1 MSVPHQPLPMD
12 EQTNLELTT
21 VAHSTNKKKRPSIM
35 EVIKEKQNSQ
45 DFNQKLNVAI
55 TLILEI
61 YRVLMGAFLIVFV
74 PQKCEDTICS
84 AGQNVNRDDP
94 LTKAA
99 FSFNIITAFSF
110 LALYFI
116 EVKRENKLINYLEV
130 NKFTASDNDS
140 VGKAL
145 EKLSI
150 VKKQK
155 IWDYDGYYQ
164 KCGYA
169 STLSFSI
176 NAILSFIVI
185 CQNYLDSKTMT
196 VFFTNIL
203 LMGLKVAD
211 VFSIANTSKN
221 IFYSAYLKNRVQYN
235 DVDPDKMMVADSST
249 IHIDINANTATD
261 NKQSDVR
268 IDITLD
274 NVLIDVSKYNVIADT
289 TTTENVFPV
298 HDDQDTVA
306 MDVDGEPK
314 VEGLPDDSCHD
325 TELLEKI
332 STDNNNVTQPKDDY
346 VSEDSIR
353 LEHIYNEKN
362 ESAIFQE
369 SQPYN
374 TTSIES
380 AQGTTE
386 PSESNTESVEITS
399 EPSESNTETVQGTT
413 EPSES
418 NTESAQGTTEPESAD
433 SSV

>member
-1 MSVPHQPLPMD
+1 MSVPHQPIPMD

-21 VAHSTNKKKRPSIM
+21 VVDVSTNKKKRPSIM

-84 AGQNVNRDDP
+84 ASQNVNRDDK

-99 FSFNIITAFSF
+99 FSFNVITAFSF

-116 EVKRENKLINYLEV
+116 EVKRENKLINYMEV

-140 VGKAL
+140 VEKAL
-145 EKLSI
+145 EKLSV

-169 STLSFSI
+169 STLSFTI
-176 NAILSFIVI
+176 NAILSFIVV
-185 CQNYLDSKTMT
+185 CQHYLDSKTMT

-221 IFYSAYLKNRVQYN
+221 IFYSAYLKNRIQYN
-235 DVDPDKMMVADSST
+235 DVDPDKIQIADST
-249 IHIDINANTATD
+249 AIHIDIKPNTVIANT
-261 NKQSDVR
+261 KSSDIR
-268 IDITLD
+268 IDISLD
-274 NVLIDVSKYNVIADT
+274 NILIDVSKYNDIVDT
-289 TTTENVFPV
+289 TTKEIDVPV
-298 HDDQDTVA
+298 IQVSQDTVA

-314 VEGLPDDSCHD
+314 VEGIPDDSCDD
-325 TELLEKI
+325 TELLLEKI
-332 STDNNNVTQPKDDY
+332 SIDNSKTPLPKDDDFVREEIVAEY
-346 VSEDSIR
+346 LVAEDNVK
-353 LEHIYNEKN
+353 LENIYKQN
-362 ESAIFQE
+362 ESVIFQE
-369 SQPYN
+369 PHKLN
-374 TTSIES
+374 TSDQSTTDSAETS
-380 AQGTTE
+380 G
-386 PSESNTESVEITS
+386 
-399 EPSESNTETVQGTT
+399 
-413 EPSES
+413 
-418 NTESAQGTTEPESAD
+418 
-433 SSV
+433 

>member
-1 MSVPHQPLPMD
+1 MSVPHQPLPME
-12 EQTNLELTT
+12 EQTTVELTT
-21 VAHSTNKKKRPSIM
+21 VVDVSTKKKRPSIM

-61 YRVLMGAFLIVFV
+61 YRVLMGALLVVFV

-84 AGQNVNRDDP
+84 ASQNVNRDDK

-116 EVKRENKLINYLEV
+116 EVKRENKLISYMEV

-140 VGKAL
+140 VEKAL
-145 EKLSI
+145 QKLSV

-169 STLSFSI
+169 STISFTI
-176 NAILSFIVI
+176 NAILSFIVVY
-185 CQNYLDSKTMT
+185 QHYLDSKTMT

-235 DVDPDKMMVADSST
+235 DVDPDKIQLADDSAVK
-249 IHIDINANTATD
+249 IDINPDTA
-261 NKQSDVR
+261 
-268 IDITLD
+268 
-274 NVLIDVSKYNVIADT
+274 IADT
-289 TTTENVFPV
+289 KAIHDVIDTIIVNVSKEIE
-298 HDDQDTVA
+298 A
-306 MDVDGEPK
+306 MDIDGEPK
-314 VEGLPDDSCHD
+314 VEELPDDSDDD
-325 TELLEKI
+325 TNFLMEKSSIDDNISAQPTDELVQSKDAFVAE
-332 STDNNNVTQPKDDY
+332 DNV
-346 VSEDSIR
+346 R
-353 LEHIYNEKN
+353 LEHVYKQKS
-362 ESAIFQE
+362 ESATFQE
-369 SQPYN
+369 SHPYIN
-374 TTSIES
+374 SD
-380 AQGTTE
+380 
-386 PSESNTESVEITS
+386 
-399 EPSESNTETVQGTT
+399 
-413 EPSES
+413 ES
-418 NTESAQGTTEPESAD
+418 NTESAENNTETVQSNTESAD
-433 SSV
+433 NSV

>member
-1 MSVPHQPLPMD
+1 MSIPYQPQQME
-12 EQTNLELTT
+12 EQPIVELTT
-21 VAHSTNKKKRPSIM
+21 VAVTTNKKKRPSIM

-61 YRVLMGAFLIVFV
+61 YRVLMGAFLIIFV

-84 AGQNVNRDDP
+84 ASQNVNRDDK

-99 FSFNIITAFSF
+99 FSFNVITAFSF

-116 EVKRENKLINYLEV
+116 EVQRENKLINYLDV

-145 EKLSI
+145 EKLSV

-176 NAILSFIVI
+176 NAILSFIVV

-211 VFSIANTSKN
+211 VFSIAKTSKN

-235 DVDPDKMMVADSST
+235 DVDPDKIHLAADEF
-249 IHIDINANTATD
+249 AV
-261 NKQSDVR
+261 K
-268 IDITLD
+268 IDITPD
-274 NVLIDVSKYNVIADT
+274 KVIADT
-289 TTTENVFPV
+289 KPV
-298 HDDQDTVA
+298 DGPVDVSEA

-314 VEGLPDDSCHD
+314 VEGLPDDSDAD
-325 TELLEKI
+325 TELLLEKI
-332 STDNNNVTQPKDDY
+332 SIDNNNNIAPPKADY
-346 VSEDSIR
+346 VRAEDTLR
-353 LEHIYNEKN
+353 LEQIYKQKN
-362 ESAIFQE
+362 ESATFQVTHPDIKSDE
-369 SQPYN
+369 GN
-374 TTSIES
+374 
-380 AQGTTE
+380 TE
-386 PSESNTESVEITS
+386 PTHSNSESVESNT
-399 EPSESNTETVQGTT
+399 G
-413 EPSES
+413 
-418 NTESAQGTTEPESAD
+418 SAD
-433 SSV
+433 NSV

>member
-1 MSVPHQPLPMD
+1 MSIAYQPQQME
-12 EQTNLELTT
+12 EQPIVELTT
-21 VAHSTNKKKRPSIM
+21 DAVSTNKKKRPSIM

-61 YRVLMGAFLIVFV
+61 YRVLMGAFLVVFV

-84 AGQNVNRDDP
+84 ASENVNRDDK

-116 EVKRENKLINYLEV
+116 EVKRENKLINYMEV

-140 VGKAL
+140 VQKAL
-145 EKLSI
+145 EKLSV

-169 STLSFSI
+169 STVSFTI
-176 NAILSFIVI
+176 NAILSFIVV
-185 CQNYLDSKTMT
+185 CQHYLDSKTMT

-221 IFYSAYLKNRVQYN
+221 IFYSAYLKNRIQYN
-235 DVDPDKMMVADSST
+235 DVDPDKIQLADDSVVK
-249 IHIDINANTATD
+249 IDINPDKA
-261 NKQSDVR
+261 
-268 IDITLD
+268 IDDTKSIHAVLD
-274 NVLIDVSKYNVIADT
+274 NIIMNVSKDI
-289 TTTENVFPV
+289 E
-298 HDDQDTVA
+298 A

-314 VEGLPDDSCHD
+314 LEELPDDSDDD
-325 TELLEKI
+325 TNFLVEKSSI
-332 STDNNNVTQPKDDY
+332 DDNIVAPKDEIVQPKDEF
-346 VSEDSIR
+346 VGEDNVR
-353 LEHIYNEKN
+353 LEHIYKQKS
-362 ESAIFQE
+362 ESATFQE
-369 SQPYN
+369 SHPYN
-374 TTSIES
+374 NTS
-380 AQGTTE
+380 A
-386 PSESNTESVEITS
+386 ESNTESVQSNS
-399 EPSESNTETVQGTT
+399 EPIQ
-413 EPSES
+413 S
-418 NTESAQGTTEPESAD
+418 NTESAD
-433 SSV
+433 NSV

>member
-1 MSVPHQPLPMD
+1 MSISYQPQQME
-12 EQTNLELTT
+12 EQPIVELTT
-21 VAHSTNKKKRPSIM
+21 VVDVSANKKKRPSIM

-61 YRVLMGAFLIVFV
+61 YRVLMGALLIVFV

-84 AGQNVNRDDP
+84 ASQNVNRDDK

-116 EVKRENKLINYLEV
+116 EVKRENKLINYMEV

-140 VGKAL
+140 VEKAL
-145 EKLSI
+145 EKLSV

-176 NAILSFIVI
+176 NAILSFIVV
-185 CQNYLDSKTMT
+185 CQHYLDSKTMT

-235 DVDPDKMMVADSST
+235 DVDPDKIQLDDDSAVK
-249 IHIDINANTATD
+249 IDINPNTAID
-261 NKQSDVR
+261 NTK
-268 IDITLD
+268 DIRVVLD
-274 NVLIDVSKYNVIADT
+274 NIIVNISESSD
-289 TTTENVFPV
+289 
-298 HDDQDTVA
+298 A

-314 VEGLPDDSCHD
+314 VEGLPDDSDAD
-325 TELLEKI
+325 TELLLEKI
-332 STDNNNVTQPKDDY
+332 SIDNNIAPSKDVFVQSKADY
-346 VSEDSIR
+346 VRAEDNLK
-353 LEHIYNEKN
+353 LENIYKQKN
-362 ESAIFQE
+362 ESATFQV
-369 SQPYN
+369 SHPDIK
-374 TTSIES
+374 SD
-380 AQGTTE
+380 
-386 PSESNTESVEITS
+386 ESNTEPTHSNSESVE
-399 EPSESNTETVQGTT
+399 SN
-413 EPSES
+413 
-418 NTESAQGTTEPESAD
+418 AESAD
-433 SSV
+433 TSV

>member
-1 MSVPHQPLPMD
+1 MSISYQPQQME
-12 EQTNLELTT
+12 EQPIVELTT
-21 VAHSTNKKKRPSIM
+21 VVDVSANKKKRPSIM

-61 YRVLMGAFLIVFV
+61 YRVLMGALLIVFV
-74 PQKCEDTICS
+74 PQKCEETICS
-84 AGQNVNRDDP
+84 ASQNVNRDDK

-116 EVKRENKLINYLEV
+116 EVKRENKLINYMEV

-140 VGKAL
+140 VEKAL
-145 EKLSI
+145 EKLSV

-176 NAILSFIVI
+176 NAILSFIVV
-185 CQNYLDSKTMT
+185 CQHYLDSKTMT

-235 DVDPDKMMVADSST
+235 DVDPDKIQLDDDSAVK
-249 IHIDINANTATD
+249 IDINPNMAIDNT
-261 NKQSDVR
+261 K
-268 IDITLD
+268 DIRVVLD
-274 NVLIDVSKYNVIADT
+274 NIIVNISESSD
-289 TTTENVFPV
+289 
-298 HDDQDTVA
+298 A

-314 VEGLPDDSCHD
+314 VEGLPDDSDAD
-325 TELLEKI
+325 TELLLEKI
-332 STDNNNVTQPKDDY
+332 SIDNNNIAPSKADFVQSNADY
-346 VSEDSIR
+346 VRAEDNLK
-353 LEHIYNEKN
+353 LENIYKQKS
-362 ESAIFQE
+362 ESATFQV
-369 SQPYN
+369 SHPDIK
-374 TTSIES
+374 SD
-380 AQGTTE
+380 
-386 PSESNTESVEITS
+386 ESNTEPTHSNSESVE
-399 EPSESNTETVQGTT
+399 SN
-413 EPSES
+413 
-418 NTESAQGTTEPESAD
+418 AESAD
-433 SSV
+433 TSV

>member
-1 MSVPHQPLPMD
+1 MSIPYQPQQME
-12 EQTNLELTT
+12 EQPIVELTT
-21 VAHSTNKKKRPSIM
+21 VVDVSTNKKKRPSIM

-61 YRVLMGAFLIVFV
+61 YRVLMGAFLIIFV

-84 AGQNVNRDDP
+84 ASQNVNRDDK

-110 LALYFI
+110 LSLYYI
-116 EVKRENKLINYLEV
+116 EVQRENKLINYLDV

-145 EKLSI
+145 EKLSV

-176 NAILSFIVI
+176 NAILSFIVV

-211 VFSIANTSKN
+211 VFSIAKTSKN

-235 DVDPDKMMVADSST
+235 DVDPDKIHLAADESAVK
-249 IHIDINANTATD
+249 IDINPD
-261 NKQSDVR
+261 K
-268 IDITLD
+268 
-274 NVLIDVSKYNVIADT
+274 VIADT
-289 TTTENVFPV
+289 KPV
-298 HDDQDTVA
+298 DVSVDGPVDVSEA

-314 VEGLPDDSCHD
+314 VEGLPDDSDAD
-325 TELLEKI
+325 TELLLEKI
-332 STDNNNVTQPKDDY
+332 SIDNNNNIALPKADYVQPKVDY
-346 VSEDSIR
+346 VRAEDTLI
-353 LEHIYNEKN
+353 LEQIYKQKN
-362 ESAIFQE
+362 ESATFQVTHPDIKSDE
-369 SQPYN
+369 GN
-374 TTSIES
+374 
-380 AQGTTE
+380 TE
-386 PSESNTESVEITS
+386 PTHSNSESVESNT
-399 EPSESNTETVQGTT
+399 G
-413 EPSES
+413 
-418 NTESAQGTTEPESAD
+418 SAD
-433 SSV
+433 NSV

>member
-1 MSVPHQPLPMD
+1 MSIPHQPLPID
-12 EQTNLELTT
+12 EQPTVELTT
-21 VAHSTNKKKRPSIM
+21 LAVSTNKKKRPSIM

-61 YRVLMGAFLIVFV
+61 YRVLMGALLIVFV

-84 AGQNVNRDDP
+84 ASQNVNRDDK

-169 STLSFSI
+169 STLSFTI
-176 NAILSFIVI
+176 NAILSFIVV
-185 CQNYLDSKTMT
+185 CQHYLDSKTMT

-235 DVDPDKMMVADSST
+235 DVDPDKIQLADESAVK
-249 IHIDINANTATD
+249 IDINQD
-261 NKQSDVR
+261 NA
-268 IDITLD
+268 
-274 NVLIDVSKYNVIADT
+274 IADT
-289 TTTENVFPV
+289 KSIHVVLDNIIMNVSK
-298 HDDQDTVA
+298 DIEA

-314 VEGLPDDSCHD
+314 VEELPDDSDDD
-325 TELLEKI
+325 TNFLVEKSSI
-332 STDNNNVTQPKDDY
+332 DDNNAAQPTDELVQSKDAFVAEDNVK
-346 VSEDSIR
+346 
-353 LEHIYNEKN
+353 LEHIYTPVD

-369 SQPYN
+369 SHPYIN
-374 TTSIES
+374 TDES
-380 AQGTTE
+380 NTE
-386 PSESNTESVEITS
+386 APQSNVDSAESNTESAESNT
-399 EPSESNTETVQGTT
+399 EAAQSNTETVQSNT
-413 EPSES
+413 EAAQT
-418 NTESAQGTTEPESAD
+418 NTESAD
-433 SSV
+433 NSV

>member
-1 MSVPHQPLPMD
+1 MSIPYQPQQME
-12 EQTNLELTT
+12 EQPIVELTT
-21 VAHSTNKKKRPSIM
+21 VVDVSANKKKRPSIM

-61 YRVLMGAFLIVFV
+61 YRVLMGALLIVFV

-84 AGQNVNRDDP
+84 ASQNVNRDDK

-116 EVKRENKLINYLEV
+116 EVKRENKLINYMEV

-140 VGKAL
+140 VEKAL
-145 EKLSI
+145 EKLSV

-176 NAILSFIVI
+176 NAILSFIVV
-185 CQNYLDSKTMT
+185 CQHYLDSKTMT

-235 DVDPDKMMVADSST
+235 DVDPDKIQLDDDSAVK
-249 IHIDINANTATD
+249 IDINPNTAID
-261 NKQSDVR
+261 NTK
-268 IDITLD
+268 DIRVVLD
-274 NVLIDVSKYNVIADT
+274 NIIVNISESSD
-289 TTTENVFPV
+289 
-298 HDDQDTVA
+298 A

-314 VEGLPDDSCHD
+314 VEGLPDDSDAD
-325 TELLEKI
+325 TELLLEKI
-332 STDNNNVTQPKDDY
+332 SIDNNNIAPSKDVFVQSKADY
-346 VSEDSIR
+346 VRAEDNLK
-353 LEHIYNEKN
+353 LENIYKQKS
-362 ESAIFQE
+362 ESATFQV
-369 SQPYN
+369 SHPDIK
-374 TTSIES
+374 SD
-380 AQGTTE
+380 
-386 PSESNTESVEITS
+386 ESNTEPTHSN
-399 EPSESNTETVQGTT
+399 SESI
-413 EPSES
+413 ES
-418 NTESAQGTTEPESAD
+418 NAESAD
-433 SSV
+433 TSV

>member
-1 MSVPHQPLPMD
+1 MSVPHQPLPME
-12 EQTNLELTT
+12 EQTTVELTT
-21 VAHSTNKKKRPSIM
+21 VVDVSTKKKRPSIM

-61 YRVLMGAFLIVFV
+61 YRVLMGALLVVFV

-84 AGQNVNRDDP
+84 ASQNVNRDDK

-116 EVKRENKLINYLEV
+116 EVKRENKLISYMEV

-140 VGKAL
+140 VEKAL
-145 EKLSI
+145 QKLSV

-169 STLSFSI
+169 STISFTI
-176 NAILSFIVI
+176 NAILSFIVVY
-185 CQNYLDSKTMT
+185 QHYLDSKTMT

-235 DVDPDKMMVADSST
+235 DVDPDKIQLADDSAVK
-249 IHIDINANTATD
+249 IDINPDTA
-261 NKQSDVR
+261 
-268 IDITLD
+268 
-274 NVLIDVSKYNVIADT
+274 IADT
-289 TTTENVFPV
+289 KAIHDVLDTIIVNVSKEIE
-298 HDDQDTVA
+298 A
-306 MDVDGEPK
+306 MDIDGEPK
-314 VEGLPDDSCHD
+314 VEELPDDSDDD
-325 TELLEKI
+325 TNFLVEKSSIDDNISAQPTDELVQSKDAFVAE
-332 STDNNNVTQPKDDY
+332 DNV
-346 VSEDSIR
+346 R
-353 LEHIYNEKN
+353 LEYVYKQKS
-362 ESAIFQE
+362 ESATFQE
-369 SQPYN
+369 SHPYIN
-374 TTSIES
+374 SD
-380 AQGTTE
+380 
-386 PSESNTESVEITS
+386 ESNTESAENNTETVQ
-399 EPSESNTETVQGTT
+399 SNTETVQ
-413 EPSES
+413 S
-418 NTESAQGTTEPESAD
+418 NTESAD
-433 SSV
+433 NSV

>member
-1 MSVPHQPLPMD
+1 MSIPYQPQQME
-12 EQTNLELTT
+12 EQPIVELTS
-21 VAHSTNKKKRPSIM
+21 VAVTTNKKKRPSIM

-61 YRVLMGAFLIVFV
+61 YRVLMGAFLIIFV

-84 AGQNVNRDDP
+84 ASQNVNRDDK

-110 LALYFI
+110 LTLYYI
-116 EVKRENKLINYLEV
+116 EVQRENKLINYLDV

-145 EKLSI
+145 EKLSV

-176 NAILSFIVI
+176 NAILSFIVV

-211 VFSIANTSKN
+211 VFSIAKTSKN

-235 DVDPDKMMVADSST
+235 DVDPDKIQLADDS
-249 IHIDINANTATD
+249 AV
-261 NKQSDVR
+261 K
-268 IDITLD
+268 IDITPD
-274 NVLIDVSKYNVIADT
+274 KSIADT
-289 TTTENVFPV
+289 KQVDVSLDVSE
-298 HDDQDTVA
+298 A

-314 VEGLPDDSCHD
+314 VEGLPDDSDAD
-325 TELLEKI
+325 TELLLEKI
-332 STDNNNVTQPKDDY
+332 SIDNNNNIALPKADYVQPKVDF
-346 VSEDSIR
+346 VRTEDTLR
-353 LEHIYNEKN
+353 LEQIYKQKS
-362 ESAIFQE
+362 ESATFQVTHPDIKSDE
-369 SQPYN
+369 GN
-374 TTSIES
+374 
-380 AQGTTE
+380 TE
-386 PSESNTESVEITS
+386 PTHSNSESVESNTGSPDNSV
-399 EPSESNTETVQGTT
+399 
-413 EPSES
+413 
-418 NTESAQGTTEPESAD
+418 
-433 SSV
+433 

>member
-1 MSVPHQPLPMD
+1 MSIPYQPQQME
-12 EQTNLELTT
+12 EQPIVELTT
-21 VAHSTNKKKRPSIM
+21 VVDVITNKKKRPSIM

-61 YRVLMGAFLIVFV
+61 YRVLMGAFLIIFV

-84 AGQNVNRDDP
+84 ASQNVNRDDK

-99 FSFNIITAFSF
+99 FSFNIITAISF
-110 LALYFI
+110 LSLYFI
-116 EVKRENKLINYLEV
+116 EVKRENKLINYMEV

-140 VGKAL
+140 VEKAL
-145 EKLSI
+145 EKLSV

-169 STLSFSI
+169 STVSFSI

-235 DVDPDKMMVADSST
+235 DVDPDKIQLADDSAVK
-249 IHIDINANTATD
+249 IDINPNTAIAD
-261 NKQSDVR
+261 NKPLDV
-268 IDITLD
+268 T
-274 NVLIDVSKYNVIADT
+274 VDVS
-289 TTTENVFPV
+289 EE
-298 HDDQDTVA
+298 

-314 VEGLPDDSCHD
+314 VEGLPDDSDAD
-325 TELLEKI
+325 TELLLEKI
-332 STDNNNVTQPKDDY
+332 SIDNNNNIAPPKDVFVQSKADH
-346 VSEDSIR
+346 VRAEDTLR
-353 LEHIYNEKN
+353 LEQIYKQKN
-362 ESAIFQE
+362 ESATFQVTHPNIK
-369 SQPYN
+369 SD
-374 TTSIES
+374 
-380 AQGTTE
+380 
-386 PSESNTESVEITS
+386 ESNTESIHSNSESVESNS
-399 EPSESNTETVQGTT
+399 EPIQSNAESAESNAV
-413 EPSES
+413 
-418 NTESAQGTTEPESAD
+418 SAD
-433 SSV
+433 NSV

>member
-1 MSVPHQPLPMD
+1 MSIAYQPQQME
-12 EQTNLELTT
+12 EQTNVELTT
-21 VAHSTNKKKRPSIM
+21 VVDVSTNKKKRPSII

-61 YRVLMGAFLIVFV
+61 YRVLMGALLVVFV

-84 AGQNVNRDDP
+84 ASQNVNRDDK

-116 EVKRENKLINYLEV
+116 EVKRENKLINYMEV

-140 VGKAL
+140 VEKAL
-145 EKLSI
+145 QKLSV

-169 STLSFSI
+169 STLSFTI
-176 NAILSFIVI
+176 NAILSFIVV
-185 CQNYLDSKTMT
+185 CQHYLDSKTMT

-235 DVDPDKMMVADSST
+235 DVDPDKIQLADDSVVK
-249 IHIDINANTATD
+249 IDINPDTA
-261 NKQSDVR
+261 
-268 IDITLD
+268 
-274 NVLIDVSKYNVIADT
+274 IADT
-289 TTTENVFPV
+289 KAIHVVLDNIIVNVSKEIE
-298 HDDQDTVA
+298 A
-306 MDVDGEPK
+306 MDIDGEPK
-314 VEGLPDDSCHD
+314 VEELPDDSDDD
-325 TELLEKI
+325 TNFLVEKSSI
-332 STDNNNVTQPKDDY
+332 DDNIAAKPNDEIVQSKDEFVAEDNVK
-346 VSEDSIR
+346 
-353 LEHIYNEKN
+353 LEHIYKQKS
-362 ESAIFQE
+362 ESATFQE
-369 SQPYN
+369 SHPYN
-374 TTSIES
+374 NNS
-380 AQGTTE
+380 A
-386 PSESNTESVEITS
+386 ESNTEPT
-399 EPSESNTETVQGTT
+399 Q
-413 EPSES
+413 S
-418 NTESAQGTTEPESAD
+418 NTESAD
-433 SSV
+433 NSV

>member
-1 MSVPHQPLPMD
+1 MSISYQPQQME
-12 EQTNLELTT
+12 EQPIVELTT
-21 VAHSTNKKKRPSIM
+21 VVDVSANKKKRPSIM

-61 YRVLMGAFLIVFV
+61 YRVLMGALLIVFV

-84 AGQNVNRDDP
+84 ASQNVNRDDK

-116 EVKRENKLINYLEV
+116 EVKRENKLINYMEV

-140 VGKAL
+140 VEKAL
-145 EKLSI
+145 EKLSV

-235 DVDPDKMMVADSST
+235 DVDPDKIQLDDDSAVK
-249 IHIDINANTATD
+249 IDINPNTAID
-261 NKQSDVR
+261 NTK
-268 IDITLD
+268 DIRVVLD
-274 NVLIDVSKYNVIADT
+274 NIIVNISESSD
-289 TTTENVFPV
+289 
-298 HDDQDTVA
+298 A

-314 VEGLPDDSCHD
+314 VEGLPDDSDAD
-325 TELLEKI
+325 TELLLEKI
-332 STDNNNVTQPKDDY
+332 SIDNNIAPSKDVFVQSKADY
-346 VSEDSIR
+346 VRAEDNLK
-353 LEHIYNEKN
+353 LENIYKQKN
-362 ESAIFQE
+362 ESATFQV
-369 SQPYN
+369 SHPDIK
-374 TTSIES
+374 SD
-380 AQGTTE
+380 
-386 PSESNTESVEITS
+386 ESNTEPTHSNSESVE
-399 EPSESNTETVQGTT
+399 SN
-413 EPSES
+413 
-418 NTESAQGTTEPESAD
+418 AESAD
-433 SSV
+433 TSV

>member
-1 MSVPHQPLPMD
+1 MSVPHQPLPME

-21 VAHSTNKKKRPSIM
+21 VVDVSTNKKKRPSIM

-61 YRVLMGAFLIVFV
+61 YRVLMGALLVVFV

-84 AGQNVNRDDP
+84 ASQNVNRDDK

-116 EVKRENKLINYLEV
+116 EVKRENKLINYMEV

-140 VGKAL
+140 VEKAL
-145 EKLSI
+145 EKLSV

-169 STLSFSI
+169 STISFTI
-176 NAILSFIVI
+176 NAILSFIVV
-185 CQNYLDSKTMT
+185 CQHYLDSKTMT

-235 DVDPDKMMVADSST
+235 DVDPDKIQLADDSAVK
-249 IHIDINANTATD
+249 IDINHVTA
-261 NKQSDVR
+261 
-268 IDITLD
+268 
-274 NVLIDVSKYNVIADT
+274 IADT
-289 TTTENVFPV
+289 KAIHDVLDTIIVNVSKEIE
-298 HDDQDTVA
+298 A
-306 MDVDGEPK
+306 MDIDGEPK
-314 VEGLPDDSCHD
+314 VEELPDDSDDD
-325 TELLEKI
+325 TNFLVEKSSIDDNISAQPTEELIQSKDAFVAE
-332 STDNNNVTQPKDDY
+332 DNV
-346 VSEDSIR
+346 R
-353 LEHIYNEKN
+353 LEHIYKQKS
-362 ESAIFQE
+362 ESATFQE
-369 SQPYN
+369 LHPYKN
-374 TTSIES
+374 SD
-380 AQGTTE
+380 
-386 PSESNTESVEITS
+386 
-399 EPSESNTETVQGTT
+399 
-413 EPSES
+413 ES
-418 NTESAQGTTEPESAD
+418 NTESAESNTETAEINTEPTQSNTESAD
-433 SSV
+433 NSV

>member
-1 MSVPHQPLPMD
+1 MSIPYQPQQMEEPPIV
-12 EQTNLELTT
+12 ELTT
-21 VAHSTNKKKRPSIM
+21 VVDVSTNKKKRPSIM

-84 AGQNVNRDDP
+84 ASQNVNRDDK

-116 EVKRENKLINYLEV
+116 EVKRENKLINYMEV

-140 VGKAL
+140 VENAL
-145 EKLSI
+145 EKLSV

-169 STLSFSI
+169 STVSFSI

-235 DVDPDKMMVADSST
+235 DVDPDKIQLADDSAVK
-249 IHIDINANTATD
+249 IDINPDTAIDNTKD
-261 NKQSDVR
+261 IRVVLNNIIVNISESSD
-268 IDITLD
+268 T
-274 NVLIDVSKYNVIADT
+274 
-289 TTTENVFPV
+289 
-298 HDDQDTVA
+298 

-314 VEGLPDDSCHD
+314 VEGLPDDSDAD
-325 TELLEKI
+325 TELLLEKI
-332 STDNNNVTQPKDDY
+332 SIDNNNNISAQLTKELVQSNADH
-346 VSEDSIR
+346 VRAEDTLN
-353 LEHIYNEKN
+353 LENIYKQKN
-362 ESAIFQE
+362 ESATFQVTHPDIK
-369 SQPYN
+369 SD
-374 TTSIES
+374 
-380 AQGTTE
+380 
-386 PSESNTESVEITS
+386 ESNTEPIQSNAESVE
-399 EPSESNTETVQGTT
+399 SNV
-413 EPSES
+413 
-418 NTESAQGTTEPESAD
+418 ESAD
-433 SSV
+433 NSV

>member
-12 EQTNLELTT
+12 EQPTVELTT
-21 VAHSTNKKKRPSIM
+21 VAVSTNNKKRPSIM

-84 AGQNVNRDDP
+84 ASENVNRDDP

-99 FSFNIITAFSF
+99 FSFNVITAFSF

-116 EVKRENKLINYLEV
+116 EVKRENKLINYMEV
-130 NKFTASDNDS
+130 NKFAASDNDS
-140 VGKAL
+140 VEKAL
-145 EKLSI
+145 EKLSV

-155 IWDYDGYYQ
+155 IWNYDRYYQ
-164 KCGYA
+164 NCGYA
-169 STLSFSI
+169 STLSFTI

-221 IFYSAYLKNRVQYN
+221 IFYSAYLKNRIQYN
-235 DVDPDKMMVADSST
+235 DVDPDKIQIADST
-249 IHIDINANTATD
+249 DIHIDIKPNTVITD
-261 NKQSDVR
+261 TKSSDIR
-268 IDITLD
+268 IDISLD
-274 NVLIDVSKYNVIADT
+274 NILIDVSKYNDVVDT
-289 TTTENVFPV
+289 TTKEIVVPAV
-298 HDDQDTVA
+298 EVSQDTVT

-314 VEGLPDDSCHD
+314 VEGLPDDVCDD
-325 TELLEKI
+325 TELLLEKI
-332 STDNNNVTQPKDDY
+332 SIDNSNVPLPRDDF
-346 VSEDSIR
+346 VVEDSLK
-353 LEHIYNEKN
+353 LEHIYKQNN
-362 ESAIFQE
+362 ESVQDTSEPIE
-369 SQPYN
+369 TN
-374 TTSIES
+374 TEL
-380 AQGTTE
+380 AQGT
-386 PSESNTESVEITS
+386 SES
-399 EPSESNTETVQGTT
+399 
-413 EPSES
+413 
-418 NTESAQGTTEPESAD
+418 ESAD
-433 SSV
+433 TSV

>member
-1 MSVPHQPLPMD
+1 MSIPYQPQQME
-12 EQTNLELTT
+12 EQPIIELTT
-21 VAHSTNKKKRPSIM
+21 VVDVSANKKKRPSIM

-61 YRVLMGAFLIVFV
+61 YRVLMGALLIVFV

-84 AGQNVNRDDP
+84 ASQNVNRDDK

-116 EVKRENKLINYLEV
+116 EVKRENKLINYMEV

-140 VGKAL
+140 VEKAL
-145 EKLSI
+145 EKLSV

-176 NAILSFIVI
+176 NAILSFIVV
-185 CQNYLDSKTMT
+185 CQHYLDSKTMT

-235 DVDPDKMMVADSST
+235 DVDPDKIQLADDSAVK
-249 IHIDINANTATD
+249 IDINPDTAIAD
-261 NKQSDVR
+261 NKPV
-268 IDITLD
+268 
-274 NVLIDVSKYNVIADT
+274 NVPVDVS
-289 TTTENVFPV
+289 E
-298 HDDQDTVA
+298 A

-314 VEGLPDDSCHD
+314 VEGLPDDSDAD
-325 TELLEKI
+325 TELLLEKI
-332 STDNNNVTQPKDDY
+332 SIDNNNNIAPSKDVFVQSKADF
-346 VSEDSIR
+346 VRAEDTLR
-353 LEHIYNEKN
+353 LEQIYKQKN
-362 ESAIFQE
+362 ESATFQVTHPNIKSDE
-369 SQPYN
+369 SNSQP
-374 TTSIES
+374 TH
-380 AQGTTE
+380 
-386 PSESNTESVEITS
+386 SNSESVESNS
-399 EPSESNTETVQGTT
+399 EPIQSNAESAESNV
-413 EPSES
+413 
-418 NTESAQGTTEPESAD
+418 ESAD
-433 SSV
+433 NSV

>member
-1 MSVPHQPLPMD
+1 MSVPHQPLQMD
-12 EQTNLELTT
+12 EQPNLELTT
-21 VAHSTNKKKRPSIM
+21 VAVSAIKKRPSII
-35 EVIKEKQNSQ
+35 EVIKKKQNSQ

-84 AGQNVNRDDP
+84 ASQNVNRDDK

-99 FSFNIITAFSF
+99 FSFNVITAFSF

-116 EVKRENKLINYLEV
+116 EVKRENKLINYMEV

-140 VGKAL
+140 VEKAL
-145 EKLSI
+145 EKLSV

-203 LMGLKVAD
+203 LMGSKVAD

-221 IFYSAYLKNRVQYN
+221 IFYSAYLKNRIQYN
-235 DVDPDKMMVADSST
+235 DVDPDKIQIADST
-249 IHIDINANTATD
+249 AIHIDINRVTD
-261 NKQSDVR
+261 VTDTKPVDIPVVDGQDTSIVNKKSSD
-268 IDITLD
+268 ICFDIALD
-274 NVLIDVSKYNVIADT
+274 NILMNTSQYNVQAV
-289 TTTENVFPV
+289 EVG
-298 HDDQDTVA
+298 QDTVT

-314 VEGLPDDSCHD
+314 VEGLPDDLCDD
-325 TELLEKI
+325 TELLLEKI
-332 STDNNNVTQPKDDY
+332 SIDNNNNIVVPTENF
-346 VSEDSIR
+346 VAEAEDNVK
-353 LEHIYNEKN
+353 LEHIYKQN
-362 ESAIFQE
+362 ESVIFQE
-369 SQPYN
+369 PRQLN
-374 TTSIES
+374 TS
-380 AQGTTE
+380 AEAT
-386 PSESNTESVEITS
+386 
-399 EPSESNTETVQGTT
+399 
-413 EPSES
+413 
-418 NTESAQGTTEPESAD
+418 TESAEATTESAEATTESAD
-433 SSV
+433 TSG

>member
-1 MSVPHQPLPMD
+1 MSVPHQPLPME

-21 VAHSTNKKKRPSIM
+21 VVDVSTNKKKRPSIM

-61 YRVLMGAFLIVFV
+61 YRVLMGALLVVFV

-84 AGQNVNRDDP
+84 ASQNVNRDDK

-99 FSFNIITAFSF
+99 FSFNIITAISF
-110 LALYFI
+110 LLLYYI
-116 EVKRENKLINYLEV
+116 EVQRENKLINYLDV

-145 EKLSI
+145 EKLSV

-211 VFSIANTSKN
+211 VFSIAKTSKN

-235 DVDPDKMMVADSST
+235 DVDPDKIQLADDSAVK
-249 IHIDINANTATD
+249 IDINPDTAIDNT
-261 NKQSDVR
+261 K
-268 IDITLD
+268 DIRVVLD
-274 NVLIDVSKYNVIADT
+274 NIIVNISESSD
-289 TTTENVFPV
+289 
-298 HDDQDTVA
+298 A

-314 VEGLPDDSCHD
+314 VEGLPDDSDAD
-325 TELLEKI
+325 TELLLEKI
-332 STDNNNVTQPKDDY
+332 SIDNNNNNIAPPKDVFVQSKADF
-346 VSEDSIR
+346 VRAEDTLR
-353 LEHIYNEKN
+353 LEQIYKQKN
-362 ESAIFQE
+362 ESATFQVTHPDIK
-369 SQPYN
+369 SD
-374 TTSIES
+374 
-380 AQGTTE
+380 
-386 PSESNTESVEITS
+386 ESNTEPIQ
-399 EPSESNTETVQGTT
+399 SNTEPIQSNAESV
-413 EPSES
+413 ES
-418 NTESAQGTTEPESAD
+418 NAESPD
-433 SSV
+433 NSV

>member
-1 MSVPHQPLPMD
+1 MSISYQPQQME
-12 EQTNLELTT
+12 EQPIVELTT
-21 VAHSTNKKKRPSIM
+21 VVDVSANKKKRPSIM

-61 YRVLMGAFLIVFV
+61 YRVLMGALLIVFV

-84 AGQNVNRDDP
+84 ASQNVNRDDK

-116 EVKRENKLINYLEV
+116 EVKRENKLINYMEV

-140 VGKAL
+140 VEKAL
-145 EKLSI
+145 EKLSV

-169 STLSFSI
+169 STVSFSI
-176 NAILSFIVI
+176 NAILSFIVV
-185 CQNYLDSKTMT
+185 CQHYLDSKTMT

-235 DVDPDKMMVADSST
+235 DVDPDKIQLDDDSAVK
-249 IHIDINANTATD
+249 IDINPNTAID
-261 NKQSDVR
+261 NTK
-268 IDITLD
+268 DIRVVLD
-274 NVLIDVSKYNVIADT
+274 NIIVNISESSD
-289 TTTENVFPV
+289 
-298 HDDQDTVA
+298 A

-314 VEGLPDDSCHD
+314 VEGLPDDSDAD
-325 TELLEKI
+325 TELLLEKI
-332 STDNNNVTQPKDDY
+332 SIDNNIAPSKDVFVQSKADY
-346 VSEDSIR
+346 VRAEDNLK
-353 LEHIYNEKN
+353 LENIYKQKN
-362 ESAIFQE
+362 ESATFQV
-369 SQPYN
+369 SHPDIK
-374 TTSIES
+374 SD
-380 AQGTTE
+380 
-386 PSESNTESVEITS
+386 ESNTEPTHSNSESVE
-399 EPSESNTETVQGTT
+399 SN
-413 EPSES
+413 
-418 NTESAQGTTEPESAD
+418 AESAD
-433 SSV
+433 TSV

>member
-1 MSVPHQPLPMD
+1 MSIPHQPIPMD
-12 EQTNLELTT
+12 EQPTIELTT
-21 VAHSTNKKKRPSIM
+21 VDVSTNKKKRPSIM

-61 YRVLMGAFLIVFV
+61 YRVLMGALLIVFV

-84 AGQNVNRDDP
+84 ASQNVNRDDK

-116 EVKRENKLINYLEV
+116 EVKRENKLINYMEV

-140 VGKAL
+140 VEKAL
-145 EKLSI
+145 EKLSV

-169 STLSFSI
+169 STLSFTI
-176 NAILSFIVI
+176 NAILSFIVV
-185 CQNYLDSKTMT
+185 CQHYLDSKTMT

-221 IFYSAYLKNRVQYN
+221 IFYSAYLKNRIQYN
-235 DVDPDKMMVADSST
+235 DVDPDKIHIADSSA
-249 IHIDINANTATD
+249 IHVDIKPNTAITD
-261 NKQSDVR
+261 TVSNDIR
-268 IDITLD
+268 IDISLD
-274 NVLIDVSKYNVIADT
+274 NILIDVSKYNGISDT
-289 TTTENVFPV
+289 TTKEIDVS
-298 HDDQDTVA
+298 QDTVV
-306 MDVDGEPK
+306 MDIDGEPK
-314 VEGLPDDSCHD
+314 VEGLPDDSCDD
-325 TELLEKI
+325 TELLLEKI
-332 STDNNNVTQPKDDY
+332 SIDNSNIPPPKDDF
-346 VSEDSIR
+346 VAEDSLK
-353 LEHIYNEKN
+353 LEHIYKQSNQRV
-362 ESAIFQE
+362 IFQE
-369 SQPYN
+369 SHPYN
-374 TTSIES
+374 NTSTES

-386 PSESNTESVEITS
+386 DVESSNTESVEITS
-399 EPSESNTETVQGTT
+399 EHVESNTEL
-413 EPSES
+413 
-418 NTESAQGTTEPESAD
+418 AQGTTESESAD
-433 SSV
+433 TSV

>member
-1 MSVPHQPLPMD
+1 MSVPHHPLPID
-12 EQTNLELTT
+12 EQPTIELTT
-21 VAHSTNKKKRPSIM
+21 VAVSTNKKKRPSIM

-61 YRVLMGAFLIVFV
+61 YRVLMGALLIVFV

-84 AGQNVNRDDP
+84 ASQNVNRDDK

-116 EVKRENKLINYLEV
+116 EVKRENKLINYMEV

-140 VGKAL
+140 VEKAL
-145 EKLSI
+145 EKLSV

-169 STLSFSI
+169 STLSFTI
-176 NAILSFIVI
+176 NAILSFIVV
-185 CQNYLDSKTMT
+185 CQHYLDSKTMT

-221 IFYSAYLKNRVQYN
+221 IFYSAYLKNRIQYN
-235 DVDPDKMMVADSST
+235 DVDPDKIHIADSSA
-249 IHIDINANTATD
+249 IHVDIKPNTAITD
-261 NKQSDVR
+261 TVSNDIR
-268 IDITLD
+268 IDISLD
-274 NVLIDVSKYNVIADT
+274 NILIDVSKYNGISDT
-289 TTTENVFPV
+289 TTKEIDVS
-298 HDDQDTVA
+298 QDTVV
-306 MDVDGEPK
+306 MDIDGEPK
-314 VEGLPDDSCHD
+314 VEGLPDDSCDD
-325 TELLEKI
+325 TELLLEKI
-332 STDNNNVTQPKDDY
+332 SIDNSNIPPPKDDF
-346 VSEDSIR
+346 VAEDSLK
-353 LEHIYNEKN
+353 LEHIYKQSNQRV
-362 ESAIFQE
+362 IFQE
-369 SQPYN
+369 SHPYN
-374 TTSIES
+374 NTSTES

-386 PSESNTESVEITS
+386 DVESSNTESVEITS
-399 EPSESNTETVQGTT
+399 EHVESNTE
-413 EPSES
+413 P
-418 NTESAQGTTEPESAD
+418 AQGTTESESAD
-433 SSV
+433 TSV

>member
-1 MSVPHQPLPMD
+1 MSIPYQPQQME
-12 EQTNLELTT
+12 EQTNVELTT
-21 VAHSTNKKKRPSIM
+21 VALSTNKKKRPSII

-61 YRVLMGAFLIVFV
+61 YRVLMGALLIVFV

-84 AGQNVNRDDP
+84 ASQNVNRDDK

-110 LALYFI
+110 LMLYYI
-116 EVKRENKLINYLEV
+116 EVQRENKLINYLDV

-145 EKLSI
+145 EKLSV

-169 STLSFSI
+169 STLSFTI
-176 NAILSFIVI
+176 NAILSFIVV
-185 CQNYLDSKTMT
+185 CQHYLDSKTMT

-211 VFSIANTSKN
+211 VFSIAKTSKN

-235 DVDPDKMMVADSST
+235 DVDPDKIQLADDSGVK
-249 IHIDINANTATD
+249 IDINPD
-261 NKQSDVR
+261 
-268 IDITLD
+268 
-274 NVLIDVSKYNVIADT
+274 NVIADSKAIHVVLD
-289 TTTENVFPV
+289 NIIVNIS
-298 HDDQDTVA
+298 QDSEA

-314 VEGLPDDSCHD
+314 VEGLPDESDAD
-325 TELLEKI
+325 TELLLEKI
-332 STDNNNVTQPKDDY
+332 LIDNNNNIAPPKDNF
-346 VSEDSIR
+346 VQAEDTLR
-353 LEHIYNEKN
+353 LEQIYKQKN
-362 ESAIFQE
+362 ESATFQVTHPDIK
-369 SQPYN
+369 SD
-374 TTSIES
+374 
-380 AQGTTE
+380 
-386 PSESNTESVEITS
+386 ESNTESIQ
-399 EPSESNTETVQGTT
+399 SNTEPIQ
-413 EPSES
+413 S
-418 NTESAQGTTEPESAD
+418 NAESAD
-433 SSV
+433 NSV

>member
-1 MSVPHQPLPMD
+1 MSIPHQPLPID
-12 EQTNLELTT
+12 EQPTVELTT
-21 VAHSTNKKKRPSIM
+21 LAVSTNKKKRPSIM

-61 YRVLMGAFLIVFV
+61 YRVLMGALLIVFV

-84 AGQNVNRDDP
+84 ASQNVNRDDK

-169 STLSFSI
+169 STLSFTI
-176 NAILSFIVI
+176 NAILSFIVV
-185 CQNYLDSKTMT
+185 CQHYLDSKTMT

-235 DVDPDKMMVADSST
+235 DVDPDKIQLADESAVK
-249 IHIDINANTATD
+249 IDINQD
-261 NKQSDVR
+261 NA
-268 IDITLD
+268 
-274 NVLIDVSKYNVIADT
+274 IADT
-289 TTTENVFPV
+289 KSIHVVLDNIIMNVSK
-298 HDDQDTVA
+298 DIEA

-314 VEGLPDDSCHD
+314 VEELPDDSDDD
-325 TELLEKI
+325 TNFLVEKSSI
-332 STDNNNVTQPKDDY
+332 DDNNAAQPTDELVQSKDAFVAEDNVK
-346 VSEDSIR
+346 
-353 LEHIYNEKN
+353 LEHIYTPVD

-369 SQPYN
+369 SHPYIN
-374 TTSIES
+374 TD
-380 AQGTTE
+380 
-386 PSESNTESVEITS
+386 ESNTEAPQSNVDSAESNTEAAES
-399 EPSESNTETVQGTT
+399 NTEAAQSNTETVQSNT
-413 EPSES
+413 EAAQT
-418 NTESAQGTTEPESAD
+418 NTESAD
-433 SSV
+433 NSV

>member
-1 MSVPHQPLPMD
+1 MSIPYQPQQME
-12 EQTNLELTT
+12 EQPIVELTT
-21 VAHSTNKKKRPSIM
+21 IAVSTNKKKRPSIM
-35 EVIKEKQNSQ
+35 DVIKEKQNSQ

-61 YRVLMGAFLIVFV
+61 YRVLMGALLVVFV

-84 AGQNVNRDDP
+84 ASQNVNRDDK

-116 EVKRENKLINYLEV
+116 EVKRENKLINYMEV

-140 VGKAL
+140 VEKAL
-145 EKLSI
+145 QKLSV

-169 STLSFSI
+169 STMSFTI
-176 NAILSFIVI
+176 NAILSFIVV
-185 CQNYLDSKTMT
+185 CQHYLDSKTMT

-235 DVDPDKMMVADSST
+235 DVDPDKIHLAADESAVK
-249 IHIDINANTATD
+249 IDINPD
-261 NKQSDVR
+261 KF
-268 IDITLD
+268 
-274 NVLIDVSKYNVIADT
+274 IADT
-289 TTTENVFPV
+289 KPV
-298 HDDQDTVA
+298 DVSVDGPVDVSVDGPVDVSEA

-314 VEGLPDDSCHD
+314 VEGLPDESDAD
-325 TELLEKI
+325 TELLLEKI
-332 STDNNNVTQPKDDY
+332 SIDNNNNIAPPKDNF
-346 VSEDSIR
+346 VQAEDTLK
-353 LEHIYNEKN
+353 LEQIYKQKN
-362 ESAIFQE
+362 ESATFQVTHPDIKSDE
-369 SQPYN
+369 GN
-374 TTSIES
+374 
-380 AQGTTE
+380 TE
-386 PSESNTESVEITS
+386 PTHSNSESVESNTV
-399 EPSESNTETVQGTT
+399 
-413 EPSES
+413 
-418 NTESAQGTTEPESAD
+418 SAD
-433 SSV
+433 NSV

>member
-1 MSVPHQPLPMD
+1 MSIPHQPIPMD
-12 EQTNLELTT
+12 EQPTIELTT
-21 VAHSTNKKKRPSIM
+21 VDVSTNKKKRPSIM

-61 YRVLMGAFLIVFV
+61 YRVLMGALLIVFV

-84 AGQNVNRDDP
+84 ASQNVNRDDK

-116 EVKRENKLINYLEV
+116 EVKRENKLINYMEV

-140 VGKAL
+140 VEKAL
-145 EKLSI
+145 EKLSV

-169 STLSFSI
+169 STLSFTI
-176 NAILSFIVI
+176 NAILSFIVV
-185 CQNYLDSKTMT
+185 CQHYLDSKTMT

-221 IFYSAYLKNRVQYN
+221 IFYSAYLKNRIQYN
-235 DVDPDKMMVADSST
+235 DVDPDKIHIADSSA
-249 IHIDINANTATD
+249 IHVDIKPNMAITD
-261 NKQSDVR
+261 TVSNDIR
-268 IDITLD
+268 IDISLD
-274 NVLIDVSKYNVIADT
+274 NILIDVSKYNGISDT
-289 TTTENVFPV
+289 TTKEIDVS
-298 HDDQDTVA
+298 QDTVV
-306 MDVDGEPK
+306 MDIDGEPK
-314 VEGLPDDSCHD
+314 VEGLPDDSCDD
-325 TELLEKI
+325 TELLLEKI
-332 STDNNNVTQPKDDY
+332 SIDNSNIPPPKDDF
-346 VSEDSIR
+346 VAEDSLK
-353 LEHIYNEKN
+353 LEHIYKQSNQRV
-362 ESAIFQE
+362 IFQE
-369 SQPYN
+369 SHPYN
-374 TTSIES
+374 NTSTES

-386 PSESNTESVEITS
+386 DVESSNTESVEITS
-399 EPSESNTETVQGTT
+399 EHVEITSEYVESNTEL
-413 EPSES
+413 
-418 NTESAQGTTEPESAD
+418 AQGTTESESAD
-433 SSV
+433 TSV